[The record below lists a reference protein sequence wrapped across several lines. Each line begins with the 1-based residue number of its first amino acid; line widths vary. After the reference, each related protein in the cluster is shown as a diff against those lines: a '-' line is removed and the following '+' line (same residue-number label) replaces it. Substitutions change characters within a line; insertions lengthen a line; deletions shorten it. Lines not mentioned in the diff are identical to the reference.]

1 MFSVS
6 VGQFHLFFLGVLDE
20 LVVKFHFKKTR
31 SVGVKPSHGIPI
43 KKKIFSRRLKKFIKY
58 MSHPYTAR
66 HHRPMRMIT
75 P

>member
-43 KKKIFSRRLKKFIKY
+43 KKKTFSRRLKNSSNTCPTLTQRDTIDL
-58 MSHPYTAR
+58 
-66 HHRPMRMIT
+66 
-75 P
+75 